1 MRGTV
6 LSFSIQSNQGFIS
19 GDDGKRYNFLGS
31 DWNLSNTP
39 TQGVRVDFDVD
50 GNHAISIYEDPNA
63 AVATQTTKSRTT
75 TGILALLLGGLGIH
89 FFYLGTW
96 GWGLVS
102 VLFCW
107 TYIPA
112 IAGLILGIRYLSMTD
127 QAFERK
133 IKKMQGAFGII
144 EL

>member
-6 LSFSIQSNQGFIS
+6 LSSSIQTSQGFIS
-19 GDDGKRYNFLGS
+19 GDDGKRYNFIGS
-31 DWNLSNTP
+31 DWNWSNTP
-39 TQGVRVDFDVD
+39 AQGARVDFDVD
-50 GNHAISIYEDPNA
+50 GNRAISIYEDPNA
-63 AVATQTTKSRTT
+63 TVATQTSKSRTT
-75 TGILALLLGGLGIH
+75 TGTLALLLGGLGIH
-89 FFYLGTW
+89 FFYLGDW

-112 IAGLILGIRYLSMTD
+112 IASLILGIRYLLMTD
-127 QAFERK
+127 QEFEKK
-133 IKKMQGAFGII
+133 IKKMKGPFGRI

>member
-6 LSFSIQSNQGFIS
+6 LSFSIQANQGFIS

-39 TQGVRVDFDVD
+39 TQGVKVDFDVD
-50 GNHAISIYEDPNA
+50 GNRATSIYEDPSA
-63 AVATQTTKSRTT
+63 AVSNQTIKSRTT
-75 TGILALLLGGLGIH
+75 TGILALLLGGLGGH
-89 FFYLGTW
+89 FFYLGAW

-102 VLFCW
+102 VLLSW
-107 TYIPA
+107 TYIPL
-112 IAGLILGIRYLSMTD
+112 IAGLIMGVRYLSITD
-127 QAFERK
+127 KEFENK
-133 IKKMQGAFGII
+133 IKKMQGPFGTI